1 MNTLRIVPM
10 SARARPAHLPFRTAR
25 AAPAFSDI
33 QGETVETRTAPEVTL
48 KKVVIRKAGPV
59 RLTAAASP
67 LYASPSCG
75 TGPILTA

>member
-1 MNTLRIVPM
+1 M
-10 SARARPAHLPFRTAR
+10 
-25 AAPAFSDI
+25 
-33 QGETVETRTAPEVTL
+33 ETRTTTERPL

-75 TGPILTA
+75 VGPILNA